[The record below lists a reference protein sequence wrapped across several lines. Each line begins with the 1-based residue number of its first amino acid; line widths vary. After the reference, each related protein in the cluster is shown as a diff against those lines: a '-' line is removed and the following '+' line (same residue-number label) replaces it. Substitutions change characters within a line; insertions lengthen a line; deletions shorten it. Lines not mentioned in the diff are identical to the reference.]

1 MKANGVGAAKI
12 AKDARAV
19 APKKNIGE
27 FLESKKAVLAQ
38 MLPKHVTVDRFLRVV
53 LSAIYNNPALANC
66 TFESILI
73 SVKQAAA
80 LGLEPNGPLGHAAL
94 VPYHNTAA
102 NRTDAQFQI
111 MYRGLITLAYNTG
124 LFQMIDAQIV
134 YENDNFDYAYGL
146 QPKLEHRPADGE
158 RGAVKGYYAFF
169 VLKSGGAKFEY
180 MTRAEVEKWGE
191 RYSKSYSKPDS
202 PWKRFFDAM
211 AMKTVLR
218 KALKLAPMSVELPP
232 DNDDRD
238 IGIRY
243 TGLEPDTIQGT
254 AEPVTEEEPPA
265 AEGEGEAPKEA
276 PAKKPPGPDDPEA
289 QPEIL

>member
-1 MKANGVGAAKI
+1 MKASGVGSAKV
-12 AKDARAV
+12 AKDARAMQ
-19 APKKNIGE
+19 PKKNIGE

-53 LSAIYNNPALANC
+53 LSAIYNNPALAGC

-73 SVKQAAA
+73 AVKQAAC

-94 VPYHNTAA
+94 VPYRDNKA

-134 YENDNFDYAYGL
+134 YANDHFDYAYGL
-146 QPKLEHRPADGE
+146 QPKLEHKPAEGE
-158 RGAVKGYYAFF
+158 RGPVKGYYAFF
-169 VLKSGGAKFEY
+169 ILKTGGAKFEY
-180 MTRAEVEKWGE
+180 MPQPEVDKWAR
-191 RYSKSYSKPDS
+191 RYSKSYERSDS
-202 PWKRFFDAM
+202 PWQKFFDAM
-211 AMKTVLR
+211 ALKTVLR
-218 KALKLAPMSVELPP
+218 KALKLAPMSVELPQ

-243 TGLEPDTIQGT
+243 AGLEPETVQGT
-254 AEPVTEEEPPA
+254 AEAVPEDEPPA
-265 AEGEGEAPKEA
+265 AEGEKEPEGAAPPPAPEREKRPGEL
-276 PAKKPPGPDDPEA
+276 
-289 QPEIL
+289 EIY